1 MSEVAVGPSLAGAT
15 TLDDRD
21 TARERLGAGRAERE
35 VPHSRGLRGSQLERV
50 VLVIIPAAQ
59 VDRLAA
65 TGGFGHPHDVDEEVE
80 ALVGLGCEDFQVREV
95 REVERADCRLHS
107 LKVYFS
113 ASGYCFFSSARAA
126 LRMLASPRLPS

>member
-1 MSEVAVGPSLAGAT
+1 MIA
-15 TLDDRD
+15 D
-21 TARERLGAGRAERE
+21 TARERLGAARAECE

-113 ASGYCFFSSARAA
+113 RGGLLLRRLLLGPSRAEDV
-126 LRMLASPRLPS
+126 ASPRLPS